1 MGGGEKTEPFESFKT
16 AIFIL
21 KCLSINFTAAA
32 NTSLLAGRWGGEE
45 AEKDTKEEILTSS
58 TINFKRTQFGDDTR

>member
-1 MGGGEKTEPFESFKT
+1 MGGGEKTEAESSKT